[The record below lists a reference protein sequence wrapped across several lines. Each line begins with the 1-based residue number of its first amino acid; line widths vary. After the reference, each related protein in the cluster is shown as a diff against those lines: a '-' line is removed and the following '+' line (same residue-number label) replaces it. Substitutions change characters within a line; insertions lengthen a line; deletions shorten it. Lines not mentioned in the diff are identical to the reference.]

1 MKIVIKATEE
11 VSRLARTA
19 IEIQDAINPFAVG
32 KFLQDVQTHFRGS
45 ILTPNSNGQEK
56 TGPEM
61 GIQNPVSVLVLDK
74 LLSLARMDQGSVIKA
89 GLACEDLKNG
99 KDVEWEISLY

>member
-32 KFLQDVQTHFRGS
+32 KFLQDVQTHFRGGFS
-45 ILTPNSNGQEK
+45 APDNGQTHKGSEI
-56 TGPEM
+56 
-61 GIQNPVSVLVLDK
+61 GIQNPITVLVLDK
-74 LLSLARMDQGSVIKA
+74 LLSLARMEQASVVKA
-89 GLACEDLKNG
+89 DIACEQLKNG
-99 KDVEWEISLY
+99 QDVEWEINLY